1 MFFQNYSIITIIII
15 IIFDYYDFYLWL
27 LWLLLLS
34 LLWFIII
41 MLFIYLF
48 IIIVI
53 IIIIILLYIY
63 THYKLYY
70 ILLHIAGTQQF
81 SQLAPKFAK
90 CMAKFY
96 RVWMA
101 QLTQL
106 SPLQLTYIFFGRSV
120 GRILVIHVIV
130 GFSGTPF
137 SDSTIS
143 IYIP

>member
-1 MFFQNYSIITIIII
+1 MTIMIIII
-15 IIFDYYDFYLWL
+15 IIIMIYYYYV
-27 LWLLLLS
+27 
-34 LLWFIII
+34 
-41 MLFIYLF
+41 IYLF
-48 IIIVI
+48 IYYYCYYYYHYFII
-53 IIIIILLYIY
+53 YIY

-81 SQLAPKFAK
+81 GQLAPKFAK

>member
-1 MFFQNYSIITIIII
+1 MTIMIIII
-15 IIFDYYDFYLWL
+15 IIIMIYYYYV
-27 LWLLLLS
+27 
-34 LLWFIII
+34 
-41 MLFIYLF
+41 IYLF

-96 RVWMA
+96 RV
-101 QLTQL
+101 
-106 SPLQLTYIFFGRSV
+106 
-120 GRILVIHVIV
+120 
-130 GFSGTPF
+130 
-137 SDSTIS
+137 
-143 IYIP
+143 